1 MTSTILSSSSLHPF
15 RSLYRW
21 ALRQHMG
28 LSVLY
33 MILLFL
39 AMPGTILMNLIQGR
53 DYSNYINGAED
64 IFSMLCIPL
73 TMLFTLL
80 FSALHFSY
88 LHKKRAIDLFY
99 SLPAKRNTLLS
110 ARLCAAA
117 THVLAPL
124 LINYLLMQL
133 LLFARREN
141 LGWAEEPWIV
151 KNAGSAI
158 CFLCLAV
165 LASLVF
171 SALIYVCSGTGVD
184 AIVSIFVINGIYPA
198 LVMLLMLVS
207 ENLLTGV
214 MVSYSVSPIVYTLA
228 SPYLSML
235 SFYGGVLRRIL

>member
-39 AMPGTILMNLIQGR
+39 AMPGTILIHLIQGR

-88 LHKKRAIDLFY
+88 LHKKGRSTCFI
-99 SLPAKRNTLLS
+99 PCRPNGTPCC
-110 ARLCAAA
+110 RRG
-117 THVLAPL
+117 
-124 LINYLLMQL
+124 
-133 LLFARREN
+133 FARRPPMC
-141 LGWAEEPWIV
+141 W
-151 KNAGSAI
+151 
-158 CFLCLAV
+158 
-165 LASLVF
+165 
-171 SALIYVCSGTGVD
+171 
-184 AIVSIFVINGIYPA
+184 
-198 LVMLLMLVS
+198 
-207 ENLLTGV
+207 
-214 MVSYSVSPIVYTLA
+214 
-228 SPYLSML
+228 
-235 SFYGGVLRRIL
+235 RRC